1 MNKYFTFLA
10 FALMATFGLTFVSCS
25 DDSKDD
31 GGGGDD
37 YSVKMPSG
45 TTDVIIEPVTDEE
58 LSQQTDKVINLM
70 REAEQRFSEED
81 QLFIKRLFAETN
93 VLSAIYQYYE
103 LQELK

>member
-1 MNKYFTFLA
+1 MIFNQQ
-10 FALMATFGLTFVSCS
+10 GLLDIDGMIAAAPSFQKIM
-25 DDSKDD
+25 DDD
-31 GGGGDD
+31 
-37 YSVKMPSG
+37 
-45 TTDVIIEPVTDEE
+45 IVTDEE

-70 REAEQRFSEED
+70 REAERRFSEED